1 MKNSTNNCSLANVI
15 YCEFADRKFVSE
27 FGEKEGKCDV
37 LINNAGIMNCR
48 KMLTEDGIEMQ
59 LGKLFII

>member
-1 MKNSTNNCSLANVI
+1 
-15 YCEFADRKFVSE
+15 VSE